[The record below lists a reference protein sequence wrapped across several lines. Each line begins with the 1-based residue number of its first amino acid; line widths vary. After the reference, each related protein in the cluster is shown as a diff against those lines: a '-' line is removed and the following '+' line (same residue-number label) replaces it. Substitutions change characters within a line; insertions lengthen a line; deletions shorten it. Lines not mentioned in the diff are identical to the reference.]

1 MGSDASRSDEG
12 LLPVK
17 ILIAGGFGVGKTT
30 FVGAVSEIAPLT
42 TEETLTAAGIG
53 TDSLDGI
60 ERKTTTTV
68 ALDFGRITIPSA
80 NLITYLFGTPGQ
92 ARFWFMWNDLSRGA
106 LGAVV
111 LVDTRRLE
119 DSFEAISFFE
129 HRRIPYLIAVNH
141 FDGALRYPVDAVRE
155 ALTMPADVP
164 VIPCDARMT
173 RSVRDVLIAL
183 VEYLIVRS
191 RAAASPPSSPVTL

>member
-1 MGSDASRSDEG
+1 MGSGALRSDEG
-12 LLPVK
+12 PLPVK
-17 ILIAGGFGVGKTT
+17 ILVAGGFGVGKTT
-30 FVGAVSEIAPLT
+30 FVGAVSEITPLT

-60 ERKTTTTV
+60 EHKTTTTV
-68 ALDFGRITIPSA
+68 ALDFGRITFPSA

-111 LVDTRRLE
+111 LVDTRRLA

-129 HRRIPYLIAVNH
+129 HRHIPYLIAINQ
-141 FDGALRYPVDAVRE
+141 FDGALRYPVDTVRE
-155 ALTMPADVP
+155 ALTVAADVP
-164 VIPCDARMT
+164 VVMCDARST
-173 RSVRDVLIAL
+173 RSVRDVLITL

-191 RAAASPPSSPVTL
+191 RNAAHPPSSPVTI

>member
-1 MGSDASRSDEG
+1 MGSSALRSDEG
-12 LLPVK
+12 PLPVK

-42 TEETLTAAGIG
+42 TEETLTAAGVG

-68 ALDFGRITIPSA
+68 ALDFGRITFSSA

-92 ARFWFMWNDLSRGA
+92 ARFWFMWNDLSHGA
-106 LGAVV
+106 LGSVV
-111 LVDTRRLE
+111 LVDTRRLA

-129 HRRIPYLIAVNH
+129 SRGIPYLIAINQ

-155 ALTMPADVP
+155 ALAISPQVP
-164 VIPCDARMT
+164 VVPCDARDT
-173 RSVRDVLIAL
+173 RSVRDTLIRL
-183 VEYLIVRS
+183 VEYLIVAS
-191 RAAASPPSSPVTL
+191 RAAADPPASPVTL